1 MKEVLVMVSV
11 VVETSV
17 TVEAGME
24 VVQSCQCLVVVELW
38 EAVVEEGW
46 MEELVV
52 VQSPQCLERELVL
65 LVDVV
70 GLLLE
75 LLVEVGFTEELEVVV
90 QSPQ

>member
-24 VVQSCQCLVVVELW
+24 VVHSCQWLVVVELW

-46 MEELVV
+46 MEE
-52 VQSPQCLERELVL
+52 
-65 LVDVV
+65 
-70 GLLLE
+70 
-75 LLVEVGFTEELEVVV
+75 
-90 QSPQ
+90 

>member
-46 MEELVV
+46 MEE
-52 VQSPQCLERELVL
+52 
-65 LVDVV
+65 
-70 GLLLE
+70 
-75 LLVEVGFTEELEVVV
+75 
-90 QSPQ
+90 

>member
-1 MKEVLVMVSV
+1 M
-11 VVETSV
+11 
-17 TVEAGME
+17 
-24 VVQSCQCLVVVELW
+24 
-38 EAVVEEGW
+38 
-46 MEELVV
+46 
-52 VQSPQCLERELVL
+52 L

>member
-1 MKEVLVMVSV
+1 
-11 VVETSV
+11 
-17 TVEAGME
+17 
-24 VVQSCQCLVVVELW
+24 
-38 EAVVEEGW
+38 

-52 VQSPQCLERELVL
+52 VQSPQCLVL

-75 LLVEVGFTEELEVVV
+75 LLVEVGFAEELEVVV